1 MTRRLAAAATAALAL
16 ALASVFITLAPP
28 AVDAAARQSTEPAH
42 ARTQTRAAHLPDSVL
57 GVFEGRTPCSALA
70 AEFTGFPLP
79 NCEKIKW
86 ELALHH
92 DPRSGR
98 PTTFEYRGTRATR
111 RGTWSIVQGAPSD
124 RRAVIYRLRYD
135 PGKTL
140 ALLRVDANILLI
152 LDHDLTPLVGD
163 ASWSYTLSRTDKPRR

>member
-1 MTRRLAAAATAALAL
+1 MIPRLAAAVTAALAL
-16 ALASVFITLAPP
+16 DLPAAVIMLAPP
-28 AVDAAARQSTEPAH
+28 TVDAAPRQSAEASAH
-42 ARTQTRAAHLPDSVL
+42 RTQARAAHLPDSVL

-70 AEFTGFPLP
+70 GEFTGFPLG

-92 DPRSGR
+92 EASSGR
-98 PTTFEYRGTRATR
+98 PTTYEFKGTRSSR
-111 RGTWSIVQGAPSD
+111 RGTWSIARGAPSD
-124 RRAVIYRLRYD
+124 ARAVVYRLQYD

-152 LDHDLTPLVGD
+152 LDHDLRPMVGD